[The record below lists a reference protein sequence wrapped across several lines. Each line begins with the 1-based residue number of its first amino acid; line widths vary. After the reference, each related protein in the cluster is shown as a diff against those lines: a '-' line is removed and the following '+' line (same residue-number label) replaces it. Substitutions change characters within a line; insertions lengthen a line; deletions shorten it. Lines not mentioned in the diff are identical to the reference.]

1 MSSSIQC
8 LPCPVI
14 SAQRDFL
21 GHNVNQCNQCQ
32 NIQAQFGKKWRR
44 FAQERPRRL
53 VRGIN
58 RRLRKRVGST
68 RY

>member
-32 NIQAQFGKKWRR
+32 NIQAQFGKNGDDSPKRG
-44 FAQERPRRL
+44 L
-53 VRGIN
+53 VA
-58 RRLRKRVGST
+58 
-68 RY
+68 